1 MSVLNRIYG
10 QGMVSGEHPVVGD
23 LGAIRAIDLIA
34 VNEWG
39 PCEPN
44 ERTGAPDPGDV
55 NRRLASM
62 ALEAQAMHPHPV
74 PIVGTM
80 AVQIAL
86 SQVSGKTV
94 EVKYLVEDA
103 VGTHGEV
110 ERTKAAMDEDKHKV
124 VLVLAQANHAGR
136 AALLLEHAGI
146 QAYASPDLVAAAPQ
160 YVIPPNLPRGFRPES
175 HQLGIR
181 KKSLFVAHEVAV
193 GPVLLALGKL

>member
-1 MSVLNRIYG
+1 MILLDKIYG
-10 QGMVSGEHPVVGD
+10 QGMFSGDHPVVGD
-23 LGAIRAIDLIA
+23 PDAIDLIA

-44 ERTGAPDPGDV
+44 ERTGVLDPGDV

-62 ALEAQAMHPHPV
+62 ALEAQAEHAHPV

-94 EVKYLVEDA
+94 KLEYVVDDA

-110 ERTKAAMDEDKHKV
+110 ERTKAAMDKHGHNV
-124 VLVLAQANHAGR
+124 VLLLAQAHHAGR
-136 AALLLEHAGI
+136 AALLFEHVGVR
-146 QAYASPDLVAAAPQ
+146 AYESPSLITASPQ
-160 YVIPPNLPRGFRPES
+160 YVVPPNLPRDFRPES
-175 HQLGIR
+175 RQRGIQ
-181 KKSLFVAHEVAV
+181 KKSLFVAHELAV